1 MLEYDLYFS
10 FSASNEAGSYKIIEL
25 TPDLT
30 DLIEK
35 ATVNDEDPRL
45 TIKGQ
50 PNEDAV
56 LCSADKTYGMRSVG
70 LSNTVLV
77 VTPVP
82 DECATHFAEDAVII
96 RDQLNEIIEL
106 APVVP
111 KLHKLSALIKNRQYD
126 EGQEDDADDSMDH
139 FTYQEAKQ
147 EIQASDAEIDKGLK
161 NLRVLIINN
170 ELRPISPTFLNHLLE
185 LILNILVSLSMK
197 HASVSVEDLSS
208 ALADDHEVSRAV
220 STQVMSWFG
229 EIKDGRW
236 KMDVE
241 GVVKEL
247 GLGILRKHRHDPI
260 ERDDLLVQWKSH
272 VGDTFESSISL
283 KLLEANYIESTDVLG
298 SGSAV
303 LKYFPAFELPVDPA
317 ARFADLFLTRSIW
330 RGEEISPFL
339 SDIAVNSK
347 ERDKLLL
354 KYCRTVTG
362 PEGIRYT
369 ARAQYNG

>member
-1 MLEYDLYFS
+1 MPEYDLCFS
-10 FSASNEAGSYKIIEL
+10 FSSTNEAGSYKIIEL

-30 DLIEK
+30 TLIETAIAK
-35 ATVNDEDPRL
+35 DEDPRL
-45 TIKGQ
+45 SIKGQ
-50 PNEDAV
+50 PDEDAV
-56 LCSADKTYGMRSVG
+56 LCSSTKTYGMRSVG

-82 DECATHFAEDAVII
+82 DERASEFAEDAVII

-111 KLHKLSALIKNRQYD
+111 KLHKLSALIKNREYD
-126 EGQEDDADDSMDH
+126 GDNEDEDDDGMDR
-139 FTYQEAKQ
+139 FTYHDAKQ
-147 EIQASDAEIDKGLK
+147 EIQASDVEIDQGLK
-161 NLRVLIINN
+161 TRRVLIINN
-170 ELRPISPTFLNHLLE
+170 ELRPIAPAFLAHLLE
-185 LILNILVSLSMK
+185 LILNLLVSLSMNYT
-197 HASVSVEDLSS
+197 SVSVEALSS

-229 EIKDGRW
+229 EIKDAKW
-236 KMDVE
+236 KMDVD

-260 ERDDLLVQWKSH
+260 AKDDLLAAWKKLA
-272 VGDTFESSISL
+272 GDTFEPSVSL
-283 KLLEANYIESTDVLG
+283 KLLEANYIETIDTMGNGASVLR
-298 SGSAV
+298 
-303 LKYFPAFELPVDPA
+303 YFPASELPVDPA
-317 ARFADLFLTRSIW
+317 ARFSDLFLTRSIW